1 MGQSYN
7 NLFLEINSPIK
18 AVDGKFPSLG
28 QYGNW
33 VAVEFNLEGAETIN
47 VTYCIDF
54 NGDITMHQE
63 NVITP
68 TVVRLT
74 GSEVLFDMNMPIS
87 I

>member
-1 MGQSYN
+1 MDKSYY
-7 NLFLEINSPIK
+7 NLFLKINSPIK

-33 VAVEFNLEGAETIN
+33 VAVEFNLEGAETVN

-54 NGDITMHQE
+54 NGDTTMHQE

-68 TVVRLT
+68 RVVQLSSNDT
-74 GSEVLFDMNMPIS
+74 LFDMNMPIS